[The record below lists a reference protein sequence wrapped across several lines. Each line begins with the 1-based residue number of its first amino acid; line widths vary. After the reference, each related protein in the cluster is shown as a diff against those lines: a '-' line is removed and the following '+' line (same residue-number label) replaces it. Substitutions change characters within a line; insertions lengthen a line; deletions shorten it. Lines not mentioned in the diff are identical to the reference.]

1 MSPISPQA
9 PLACKLDFL
18 KAESYYS
25 NADQYAVGPDRSLEG
40 PPVVH
45 RRELLQE
52 AQYNTIG
59 VAANPDGTNQPFVCV
74 VEQTF
79 ELECLDIAGAST
91 LSNLVDQS
99 SIFSTDYTG
108 AEA

>member
-1 MSPISPQA
+1 LTSS
-9 PLACKLDFL
+9 
-18 KAESYYS
+18 
-25 NADQYAVGPDRSLEG
+25 
-40 PPVVH
+40 
-45 RRELLQE
+45 RRNPTTRTRTSTPSVPTGHSKVLQWFTAELLQE